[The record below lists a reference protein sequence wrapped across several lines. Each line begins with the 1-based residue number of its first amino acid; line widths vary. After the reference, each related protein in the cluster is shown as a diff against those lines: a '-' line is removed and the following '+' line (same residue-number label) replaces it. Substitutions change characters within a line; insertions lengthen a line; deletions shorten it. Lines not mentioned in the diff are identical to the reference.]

1 MERGFVNNHVIRSAV
16 HLVHPV
22 VLRNVF
28 LMAVDEM
35 DKVYNLDSK
44 VCFCIVFN
52 NNNCLCTVCFNEN

>member
-1 MERGFVNNHVIRSAV
+1 MERGFVDDHIIRSAV

-44 VCFCIVFN
+44 VCFV
-52 NNNCLCTVCFNEN
+52 

>member
-1 MERGFVNNHVIRSAV
+1 MEGGFVDDHVIRSAV
-16 HLVHPV
+16 HLIHPT

-44 VCFCIVFN
+44 VCFYIVFN
-52 NNNCLCTVCFNEN
+52 SNNCLCTVCFNKN